1 MGGYYDYRPYFQ
13 DIESELSSLRTEI
26 KDINEQWLERNTEQH
41 EVICDKLTILGA
53 ILVLATV
60 TTVMFK

>member
-1 MGGYYDYRPYFQ
+1 MGSYYDYRPYFN
-13 DIESELSSLRTEI
+13 DIESELSTLRTEI
-26 KDINEQWLERNTEQH
+26 KDINDQWIERETEQN

-53 ILVLATV
+53 ILILATV